1 MARPG
6 RLGAWIGVALLLG
19 AALAVFLWEPWHGP
33 VILTLSSSHG
43 IDAGDLPALALL
55 GLALALATGPGR
67 GQGSGSG
74 PAWTAGRWA
83 GSACALVLGALL
95 LAGTLDDESAAEP
108 LLPAGGG
115 TLDGATQHAVGRRA
129 DPVDSWT
136 HLAVTYDGGMLRLFV
151 NGAQVSSR
159 ATSGSILSTADP
171 LWIGGNHPYGE
182 FFHGVIDEVSVYDL
196 ALSASELRAEMSTPI
211 RSAGRAPATGL
222 VAAYGFDRDS
232 GRLAADAS
240 GNGNAGRIIGATR
253 TSRGR
258 FGRALKFDGTGDLV
272 KVPASASL
280 DLSDSMTLAGWIR
293 PSESQAGWR
302 TILHRQT
309 DAYFLMAGG
318 GGAHTRLDALD
329 GVRAA
334 LLIGIAGLLS
344 VALASG
350 RAGWF
355 ERRRGSW
362 WAPAALLLAG
372 FAIDAAFAPS
382 VTLVGV
388 ALVAIWCA
396 LTAAHRSEA
405 LIMSLIAAV
414 CTGLTIMSLAG
425 WGGLEPGHDGG
436 AIPRSAALGALLVT
450 AGLLSA
456 LYGLRGGEQRTPD
469 PAAAT
474 RPHSPSPGPG
484 SWNRSAASRR

>member
-6 RLGAWIGVALLLG
+6 RLGAWIGALLLG
-19 AALAVFLWEPWHGP
+19 AALAAFLWEPWHGP
-33 VILTLSSSHG
+33 VILSLSSSHG

-55 GLALALATGPGR
+55 ALALALATGRGR
-67 GQGSGSG
+67 DSGSG

-83 GSACALVLGALL
+83 GPACAVVLGALL

-115 TLDGATQHAVGRRA
+115 TLDGATQHADGGRA

-136 HLAVTYDGGMLRLFV
+136 HLAVTYDGAMLRLFV

-182 FFHGVIDEVSVYDL
+182 FFHGVIDEVRVYDP

-211 RSAGRAPATGL
+211 GSAGSAPATGL
-222 VAAYGFDRDS
+222 VAAYGFDQGS
-232 GRLAADAS
+232 GPLAADAS
-240 GNGNAGRIIGATR
+240 GNGNAGRTIGAIR

-302 TILHRQT
+302 TILQRQT
-309 DAYFLMAGG
+309 DAYFLMASG

-329 GVRAA
+329 GARAA
-334 LLIGIAGLLS
+334 LLIGIAGLLW

-355 ERRRGSW
+355 GRRRGSW

-372 FAIDAAFAPS
+372 FAIDAALTPS

-388 ALVAIWCA
+388 ASVAIWRA

-414 CTGLTIMSLAG
+414 CMGLTTMSLAG
-425 WGGLEPGHDGG
+425 WGSLEPGHDDG
-436 AIPRSAALGALLVT
+436 AIARSAALGVLLIT

-456 LYGLRGGEQRTPD
+456 LYGLRDGEQGTLD
-469 PAAAT
+469 PAA
-474 RPHSPSPGPG
+474 G
-484 SWNRSAASRR
+484 S

>member
-19 AALAVFLWEPWHGP
+19 VALAVLLWEPWHGP
-33 VILTLSSSHG
+33 VILSLSSSHS

-55 GLALALATGPGR
+55 GLALALAAGPGR
-67 GQGSGSG
+67 GQGSGPG

-83 GSACALVLGALL
+83 GPACALVLGVLL

-115 TLDGATQHAVGRRA
+115 TLDGATQHADGRRA

-136 HLAVTYDGGMLRLFV
+136 HLAVTYDGAMLRLFV
-151 NGAQVSSR
+151 NGAQVSGR

-196 ALSASELRAEMSTPI
+196 ALSDSQLRAEMSTPI
-211 RSAGRAPATGL
+211 RSAGSAPATGL
-222 VAAYGFDRDS
+222 VAAYGFDQGS
-232 GRLAADAS
+232 GPLAADAS
-240 GNGNAGRIIGATR
+240 GNGNAGRIIGATG

-329 GVRAA
+329 GARAA
-334 LLIGIAGLLS
+334 LLTGIAGLLW
-344 VALASG
+344 VAVATG

-372 FAIDAAFAPS
+372 FAIDAALAPA

-396 LTAAHRSEA
+396 LTAEHRSEA
-405 LIMSLIAAV
+405 LIMSLIGAV
-414 CTGLTIMSLAG
+414 YMGLTIMSLAG
-425 WGGLEPGHDGG
+425 WGGLEPGHDDG
-436 AIPRSAALGALLVT
+436 AIARSAALGVLLLT

-456 LYGLRGGEQRTPD
+456 LDGLQ
-469 PAAAT
+469 
-474 RPHSPSPGPG
+474 PG
-484 SWNRSAASRR
+484 SQPRPPGKSSPRGLSFDQ